1 MRGEKIIE
9 LQNIG
14 VCYTRRRGF
23 MRSNSFWALHDV
35 SFDLRHGETLGV
47 IGHNG
52 AGKST
57 LLRVLAGILAP
68 DKGQVIRGS
77 ERISLLS
84 LQLGFA
90 PYLSGRQNAILSG
103 ILLGRSRREMEE
115 RMDEITHFAGLE
127 EFIDEPVRAYSSGM
141 RARLGFTIAF
151 QADPDVL
158 LVDELLGVGDADFK
172 AKSTAAMR
180 EKIASD
186 KTVVIVTHSI
196 DTVMELCDRVVWV
209 HHGVTAE
216 VGEPAMVV
224 RSYQNS
230 LKQGRGVK

>member
-1 MRGEKIIE
+1 MSGEKIIE

-14 VCYTRRRGF
+14 VSYTRRRGF
-23 MRSNSFWALHDV
+23 MRSSSFWALHDV

-68 DKGQVIRGS
+68 DKGQVIRGK

-103 ILLGRSRREMEE
+103 ILLGLSRREMEE
-115 RMDEITHFAGLE
+115 RMDEIIRFAGLE

-172 AKSTAAMR
+172 VKSTAAMR

-196 DTVMELCDRVVWV
+196 ETVMDLCDRVVWV
-209 HHGVTAE
+209 HRGVTAE
-216 VGEPAMVV
+216 VGEPAAVV
-224 RSYQNS
+224 RNYQNS
-230 LKQGRGVK
+230 LKQGRSVK